1 MTDLDLGGSLDGWD
15 DELNDWSDA
24 ENETTAKLRLDAEF
38 EGDLVRA
45 DQCLRVPPF
54 GESCT
59 RGYDHTGPCDW
70 YTATAAD
77 RAAAR
82 RRAAS

>member
-1 MTDLDLGGSLDGWD
+1 MSNEETGLSSYLDGWD

-24 ENETTAKLRLDAEF
+24 EDEFAAKRRLDAET
-38 EGDLVRA
+38 DLVRA
-45 DQCLRVPPF
+45 NYCLRVPPF

-59 RGYDHTGPCDW
+59 KGYDHTGPCDW

-82 RRAAS
+82 NRAQS